1 MILNIRRSLNSIDQL
16 SPSKLCQFA
25 VDEMEKES
33 SSDTNSEGGT
43 IKEKWVN
50 AIDKNQIKNS
60 NEYKRIV

>member
-50 AIDKNQIKNS
+50 AIDKN
-60 NEYKRIV
+60 